1 MRHALILSEQLTHTP
16 SSRYRAAL
24 LGDPRFLGWTEDSEL
39 LATIADSLLGIT
51 GALGGSKITAA
62 DLWPRPKR
70 ATPEDPEVGTIAE
83 FDPAA
88 FMRWLMT

>member
-1 MRHALILSEQLTHTP
+1 VLILSGQLTHHP

-24 LGDPRFLGWTEDSEL
+24 LGDPRFIGWTEDSEI

-51 GALGGSKITAA
+51 GALGGAKITAA
-62 DLWPRPKR
+62 DLWPRPKKV
-70 ATPEDPEVGTIAE
+70 TTEEPEVGTIAE